1 MILVD
6 TSAWIEFFRG
16 RDPVASAV
24 DEALAANEV
33 ALCGP
38 IESEMRRGVANE
50 RERSKVL
57 PLLESCHALAQPPE
71 LWADAGDLGFALRRR
86 GITPKTLDLLIAVYA
101 LSHSAILLTVDKDFT
116 LMQKAGIPLLLYE
129 RSAGVSGRK

>member
-16 RDPVASAV
+16 REPLANAV
-24 DEALAANEV
+24 DDALAANEA

-38 IESEMRRGVANE
+38 VETEIRRGLVGE

-57 PLLESCHALAQPPE
+57 PLLESCHCLAQPFE
-71 LWADAGDLGFALRRR
+71 LWHEAGDLGFMLRRR
-86 GITPKTLDLLIAVYA
+86 GITPKTHDLLIAIYA
-101 LSHSAILLTVDKDFT
+101 LSYSAMLLTMDKDFA
-116 LMQKAGIPLLLYE
+116 LMRKAGVPLILYE
-129 RSAGVSGRK
+129 HG